1 MAVKI
6 LRLQKM
12 RRPPPGNEFDPRGR
26 YNLIA
31 DSGMLRPFM
40 NKRDVLAETTFGA
53 RIADDEAETLNTYF
67 VETEQWRK
75 VYSGQVDIVYG
86 PKGSG
91 KSALYALLRKNR
103 EALSANGILLAAGE
117 NVRGTPVFEALVAD
131 PPASEEQFRGLW
143 KLYFLSLIGT
153 LFRIAKLSGDSFKAL
168 DTKLEQ
174 AGLVSSEWSLKRSFR
189 SALRLHAK
197 D

>member
-1 MAVKI
+1 
-6 LRLQKM
+6 
-12 RRPPPGNEFDPRGR
+12 
-26 YNLIA
+26 
-31 DSGMLRPFM
+31 M